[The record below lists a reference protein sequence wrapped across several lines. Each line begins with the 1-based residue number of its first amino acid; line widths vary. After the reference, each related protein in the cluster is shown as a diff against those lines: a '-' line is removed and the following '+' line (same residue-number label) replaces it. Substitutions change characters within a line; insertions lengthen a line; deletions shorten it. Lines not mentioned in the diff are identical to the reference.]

1 MAPVGIL
8 ESAQKQIAYWVSQD
22 VARRGSESVLSPK
35 ELSKNE
41 KSFIVTNLEEECI
54 ESEADI
60 G

>member
-1 MAPVGIL
+1 
-8 ESAQKQIAYWVSQD
+8 